1 MTDVRYVVYGAGAI
15 GGIIG
20 ARLFERGHDVTLI
33 ARGAHLEAIVRDGLT
48 LRTPDETLNIR
59 VPVVAHP
66 RDISFAAGDVVFLAM
81 KSQDTAA
88 ALDDLAAVAPPDIAV
103 VCAQNGV
110 DNERMALRRFAN
122 VYGMLVYM
130 PGTFLEPGVI
140 LNHMTGAWGVLDAG
154 RYPSG
159 TDPRIE
165 RVTVDLTAARFSSR
179 SVPHIMRWKYNKLL
193 SNLNNAFVAACGT
206 DARAPDFLAAV
217 RDEALACYRA
227 AGIDCAS
234 EEENAQR
241 RRDSGMRFAPIDG
254 AARDGG
260 SSWQSLARGLA
271 TIETDYLNGE
281 IVMLGRLHGI
291 ETPCNAALQ
300 RTANRMV
307 RERRSAGSLP
317 VEDLLREA
325 AFAPV

>member
-1 MTDVRYVVYGAGAI
+1 MADARYVVYGAGAI

-33 ARGAHLEAIVRDGLT
+33 ARGAHLDAIQRDGIT
-48 LRTPDETLNIR
+48 LRTPEETLQVR
-59 VPVVAHP
+59 VPAVAHP
-66 RDISFAAGDVVFLAM
+66 RDIAFGRDDVVFMTM

-88 ALDDLAAVAPPDIAV
+88 ALDDLAAVAPPEIAV

-110 DNERMALRRFAN
+110 DNERMALRRFSN

-140 LNHMTGAWGVLDAG
+140 LNHMTGAWGVLDGG

-159 TDPRIE
+159 TDATIE
-165 RVTVDLTAARFSSR
+165 RATSDLTAARFSSHA
-179 SVPHIMRWKYNKLL
+179 VPQIMRWKYNKLL

-206 DARAPDFLAAV
+206 EARAPEFLAEV
-217 RDEALACYRA
+217 RAEALRCYDA

-241 RRDSGMRFAPIDG
+241 RRESGMKFGAIDG

-260 SSWQSLARGLA
+260 SSWQSLVRGLS

-281 IVMLGRLHGI
+281 IVMLGRLLGVP
-291 ETPCNAALQ
+291 TPCNEALQ
-300 RTANRMV
+300 RVANRMV
-307 RERRSAGSLP
+307 LERRAAGSLP
-317 VEDLLREA
+317 IEELLREA
-325 AFAPV
+325 SRAPA